1 MSQIIAA
8 ASAFTGEVLAQSAD
22 PYAFT
27 PGRTWSLVGAGL
39 GLVGVVIGVLA
50 LVKGGRWAFAA
61 VGAGVVGAGIGAW
74 VVSAAEGGPGTGYG
88 IVGGYIALVIGVV
101 AIALGGLAV
110 ARSRRVTTTR

>member
-1 MSQIIAA
+1 MSQFVAA
-8 ASAFTGEVLAQSAD
+8 ASALTGEVLAQSAD

-27 PGRTWSLVGAGL
+27 AGRTWSLVGAGL
-39 GLVGVVIGVLA
+39 GLVGVVIGALA
-50 LVKGGRWAFAA
+50 LVRRGRWASIA
-61 VGAGVVGAGIGAW
+61 VGAGVVGVGIGTW

-110 ARSRRVTTTR
+110 ARSGRVATTR